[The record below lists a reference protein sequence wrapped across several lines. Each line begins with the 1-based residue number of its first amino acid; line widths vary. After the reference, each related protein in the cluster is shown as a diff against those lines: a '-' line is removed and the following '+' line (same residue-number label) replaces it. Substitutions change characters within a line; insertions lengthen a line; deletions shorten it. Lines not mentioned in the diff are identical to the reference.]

1 MSSNEQNRT
10 ESSEDSLH
18 TLTILGRILL
28 WTPIVIGLPAA
39 VYSLITGD
47 DIGPVSSGDGAF
59 AAGMVLTSGLIT
71 LIYVSIKKF
80 QKARKGTD
88 GT

>member
-1 MSSNEQNRT
+1 MSLNKQNRT
-10 ESSEDSLH
+10 ESSEDSLRS
-18 TLTILGRILL
+18 LMILGRILL
-28 WTPIVIGLPAA
+28 WTPIAIGFPAL
-39 VYSLITGD
+39 VYALITGD
-47 DIGPVSSGDGAF
+47 DIGPVSSGDGLYG
-59 AAGMVLTSGLIT
+59 AGMISASGLVT